1 MRSHHLIL
9 SAVGLL
15 VLASCGDVP
24 FESGK
29 VEPLTTEERRNRSG
43 GKIFGDDFLT
53 FAPGRDKGG
62 NTGGSGAGIGVN
74 SFLWRASLDALSFM
88 PLASADPFGGV
99 IISDWYSPP
108 ETPFERFKI
117 TLFILG
123 TELRSDG
130 IRASVFKQ
138 VRADDGSWSDAA
150 VEEGTAVRLEDAILT
165 GARQR
170 RIASAQ

>member
-1 MRSHHLIL
+1 MRSQHIIL

-15 VLASCGDVP
+15 VLAACGNVP

-29 VEPLTTEERRNRSG
+29 VEPLTTEERRDAAG
-43 GKIFGDDFLT
+43 GKIFGNDFLT
-53 FAPGRDKGG
+53 FTPGRDR
-62 NTGGSGAGIGVN
+62 GGSSGGGAGIGVN
-74 SFLWRASLDALSFM
+74 GFLWRASLDALSFM

-99 IISDWYSPP
+99 IITDWYSPP
-108 ETPFERFKI
+108 ESPLERFKI

-138 VRADDGSWSDAA
+138 VRADDGTWTDAA
-150 VEEGTAVRLEDAILT
+150 VEDGTAVQLEDAILT